1 MNATDFATIEQQ
13 LGVVLPE
20 VFKKFMESFP
30 NNATDEL
37 SNDCDSIPCNGE
49 QFAIHQRLGFFNPEG
64 YDYYELQPE
73 LRSRRFIEVGGDGC
87 GNYYCMPGDDTES
100 DELWFWEHDPHDGL
114 TKSEHLSLTAY
125 LENGEWELVTVPDP
139 FEEYTGGVYV
149 IRADHPAR
157 APLAPILLEEWVE
170 YVKQQTHL
178 DLDEKQNVPNPFG
191 KEMLVVRR
199 WPGRVKFKLEDDWE
213 YISYIYGS
221 LSFGQNLSSVELR
234 AGRKNRC

>member
-149 IRADHPAR
+149 IRAYYPAAHPSHRSYLRNGSSTLNNKLTLISMKSKTSRTHSAR
-157 APLAPILLEEWVE
+157 
-170 YVKQQTHL
+170 KC
-178 DLDEKQNVPNPFG
+178 
-191 KEMLVVRR
+191 
-199 WPGRVKFKLEDDWE
+199 
-213 YISYIYGS
+213 
-221 LSFGQNLSSVELR
+221 LSSD
-234 AGRKNRC
+234 AGQVA